1 MDFEA
6 AFRGLMKKPGSF
18 PWQRRLYERL
28 KEGDIPQ
35 VCDIPTGL
43 GKTSVIVLWL
53 LALGVNPRL
62 PRRLVYVVNR
72 RTIVDQATD
81 LACDIR
87 DALSLALRDPADPL
101 NALALNLLSR
111 DPFSPQDTTPL
122 AISTLR
128 GEMAD
133 NQEWKTN
140 PAKPAIIIGTVDMIG
155 SKLLFSGYGDS
166 RRTRPLHAGLLGCDC
181 LYVHDEAHLTPAF
194 SNLLR
199 TVQAFRS
206 SDQAWLPN
214 FHVLELSATHT
225 EASSPENS
233 MYGLTVEDDADPTMQ
248 RRLRARKSLHLH
260 EAANN
265 QGPLQ
270 ERIIDL
276 ATDFDS
282 SACRVVV
289 FLRSPETAH
298 KVADG
303 IRNGL
308 ASRAQAAWES
318 EHPGTKSSTAKKNE
332 FLDNASARV
341 TLLTGQIR
349 GHERDKLLE
358 RPGML
363 PFLGKDTPDET
374 VYLVATSAAEVGM
387 DLHADHMVSDLSTL
401 DSMIQRLGRVNRFG
415 EGEAEVHVVYP
426 KVSQKSARK
435 TEVSKPV
442 KEGAQDL
449 EAIALAKTLEL
460 LTAWGGQT
468 DAGADVSLATLRD
481 RLRQPGTRDAF
492 TAVPEMVDVTPIL
505 LDLWSQ
511 TSLDRL
517 TARPEPEAWLHGLQE
532 DYPDT
537 LLAWRKEVEF
547 LCDITEED
555 IARWFNAHP
564 ILASERLQLPTS
576 AITKPGK
583 DGKSVLLNAFPDDR
597 RESPV
602 IVISDRGEIH
612 RTTLAQLT
620 KSPREYALEY
630 ATIIFPAALGGLTEA
645 GFFDPH
651 TSPPAADV
659 ANSKMRR
666 CLLARNGPAWSYSL
680 LDDSV
685 ETAASGVPWE
695 RLSASIKHIEKE
707 TRCRAI
713 RRLLVKEADESAD
726 EDERDDLWLLLLS
739 PRKPR
744 ASAVSGSLPTVDD
757 HNVEVQ
763 DIAKK
768 LGEAFELPAP
778 IAEALV
784 LAAAHH
790 DDGKAAPRWQIAAGH
805 TPSGTEAPL
814 AKGAVDWRK
823 LDGYRHEAGSLAA
836 VSEMRPILAHSEKDL
851 ILHLIA
857 AHHGWARPHF
867 KAEAFP
873 LEVPPDHAQR
883 AALETMLRYDR
894 LQRRFGWWGLAWLES
909 LLRRADAMA
918 SVTAQAHSLEED
930 ES

>member
-6 AFRGLMKKPGSF
+6 AFRELTKKQGSF

-28 KEGDIPQ
+28 REGDIPQ

-53 LALGVNPRL
+53 LALGANPRL

-81 LACDIR
+81 LACQIR
-87 DALSLALRDPADPL
+87 DAITLALGDPGTPLYSLAK
-101 NALALNLLSR
+101 NLGSM
-111 DPFSPQDTTPL
+111 DPFSPPETTPL

-140 PAKPAIIIGTVDMIG
+140 PAKPVIIIGTVDMIG

-181 LYVHDEAHLTPAF
+181 LFVHDEAHLTPAF
-194 SNLLR
+194 GKLLR
-199 TVQAFRS
+199 NVQAFRS
-206 SDQAWLPN
+206 EDHACIPK

-225 EASSPENS
+225 KASDANSSVLELSGQDEANS
-233 MYGLTVEDDADPTMQ
+233 TIQ
-248 RRLRARKSLHLH
+248 KRLQARKTLHLH
-260 EAANN
+260 EAANDK
-265 QGPLQ
+265 GPLQ
-270 ERIIDL
+270 ERIIAL
-276 ATDFDS
+276 AAGFES

-289 FLRSPETAH
+289 FLRSPETAQ

-308 ASRAQAAWES
+308 ASRAQASWES
-318 EHPGTKSSTAKKNE
+318 EHPGTRLSTAKKNE
-332 FLDNASARV
+332 IKDNESARV

-363 PFLGKDTPDET
+363 PFLGKQTPDET
-374 VYLVATSAAEVGM
+374 VYLVATSAGEVGM

-415 EGEAEVHVVYP
+415 EGEARVDVVHP
-426 KVSQKSARK
+426 GKPQKS
-435 TEVSKPV
+435 EEDS
-442 KEGAQDL
+442 
-449 EAIALAKTLEL
+449 EAILGKTLEL
-460 LTAWGGQT
+460 LTEWGGQT
-468 DAGADVSLATLRD
+468 DTGADVSLAALRE
-481 RLRQPGTRDAF
+481 RLRTPETREAF
-492 TAVPEMVDVTPIL
+492 TALPEMVDVTPIL
-505 LDLWSQ
+505 LDLWAQ
-511 TSLDRL
+511 TSLDHL
-517 TARPEPEAWLHGLQE
+517 TARPEPEAWLHGMQKN
-532 DYPDT
+532 YPHT
-537 LLAWRKEVEF
+537 FIAWRKEIEY
-547 LCDITEED
+547 LYNTTEED
-555 IARWFNAHP
+555 IAGWFNAHP
-564 ILASERLQLPTS
+564 ILASERLQLPTYTI
-576 AITKPGK
+576 AEPGK
-583 DGKSVLLNAFPDDR
+583 ERKKSPLFSEFPDDR

-602 IVISDRGEIH
+602 IIISDRREIR
-612 RTTLAQLT
+612 RTTLGHLT
-620 KSPREYALEY
+620 DTPWAYRLNY

-651 TSPPAADV
+651 MAAAAKDV
-659 ANSKMRR
+659 PNSEMRR
-666 CLLARNGPAWSYSL
+666 CLLARNGPTWSCSL
-680 LDDSV
+680 LGDSL
-685 ETAASGVPWE
+685 ETTASSGSWE
-695 RLSASIKHIEKE
+695 RLSASIKQIEKE
-707 TRCRAI
+707 TGGRTLH
-713 RRLLVKEADESAD
+713 RLLVKEADESAD
-726 EDERDDLWLLLLS
+726 EDERDDQWLLLLE
-739 PRKPR
+739 PQKRR
-744 ASAVSGSLPTVDD
+744 APAASKSLPTVDG
-757 HNVEVQ
+757 HNSEVQ

-768 LGEAFELPAP
+768 LGETFDLPAP

-790 DDGKAAPRWQIAAGH
+790 DDGKKAQRWQIAAGH
-805 TPSGTEAPL
+805 TPGTEAPL
-814 AKGAVDWRK
+814 AKGVVDWRK
-823 LDGYRHEAGSLAA
+823 LDGYRHEAGSLYT
-836 VSEMRPILAHSEKDL
+836 VSNDDPILAHPEKDL

-857 AHHGWARPHF
+857 AHHGWARPGF
-867 KAEAFP
+867 RAEAFP
-873 LEVPPDHAQR
+873 LEMSPDHAQR
-883 AALETMLRYDR
+883 TVRETMLRFDR